1 MTSGCS
7 PLPLEMKHKIYDM
20 TGSWREA
27 GKGGDSLF
35 LTEVGL
41 SGSSSK
47 AEIILIRKDLL
58 LNSL

>member
-20 TGSWREA
+20 TGSWRE
-27 GKGGDSLF
+27 GGGGDSLF

-58 LNSL
+58 LDSL